1 MGLAA
6 RSCDGG
12 GEREVGKEAADPA
25 HCRGGYTSKGLRKRS
40 TRRRAMGSE
49 GYGASRRRRRR
60 RRRRHSSPSRN
71 LRGGGGGNAAAC
83 RQTTRVGHQDTYLK
97 TAEYVSSACSRGE
110 TATTCS
116 FQKEKSRFYPQEIPN
131 PPHTPTHQTTI
142 PGIDGTS
149 TFKTRQTTPWTMSRW
164 FSTVGSTCQPH
175 LSSFSLHLSSPASL
189 SLRRCCL
196 ARSHARSLLGANCLP
211 APRACRI
218 APQRAPPPHD
228 RPASLGRR
236 RRPREGATREARE
249 SGIAHGVV

>member
-1 MGLAA
+1 MGQTCPPHDGHRRDRSCWNQETYILAPLPRSKRKALNSSTIWTHHPMRPSEHGSPLAPQSSPQTGMFNSTAKIERGWERGRTLGLAA

-49 GYGASRRRRRR
+49 GYAASR

-110 TATTCS
+110 TVTTCS
-116 FQKEKSRFYPQEIPN
+116 FQKEKSLFYPQEIRK
-131 PPHTPTHQTTI
+131 PP
-142 PGIDGTS
+142 
-149 TFKTRQTTPWTMSRW
+149 
-164 FSTVGSTCQPH
+164 
-175 LSSFSLHLSSPASL
+175 
-189 SLRRCCL
+189 
-196 ARSHARSLLGANCLP
+196 
-211 APRACRI
+211 
-218 APQRAPPPHD
+218 
-228 RPASLGRR
+228 
-236 RRPREGATREARE
+236 
-249 SGIAHGVV
+249 

>member
-1 MGLAA
+1 MGDPWHLSPALKQACSTAQPRLRGWERGRTLGLAA

-49 GYGASRRRRRR
+49 GYAASR

-83 RQTTRVGHQDTYLK
+83 RQTTRGGHQDTYLK

-110 TATTCS
+110 TTTTCS
-116 FQKEKSRFYPQEIPN
+116 FQKEKSWFYPQEIPN
-131 PPHTPTHQTTI
+131 TTPPTTI

-149 TFKTRQTTPWTMSRW
+149 TFKT
-164 FSTVGSTCQPH
+164 G
-175 LSSFSLHLSSPASL
+175 
-189 SLRRCCL
+189 
-196 ARSHARSLLGANCLP
+196 
-211 APRACRI
+211 
-218 APQRAPPPHD
+218 
-228 RPASLGRR
+228 
-236 RRPREGATREARE
+236 
-249 SGIAHGVV
+249 